1 MKANIKLGMKKD
13 KRAQVCIG
21 TLITFIAMAL
31 VATVVTLPEK
41 LYYGDE
47 AIL

>member
-1 MKANIKLGMKKD
+1 MKANTRFGMKKD

-31 VATVVTLPEK
+31 VATVVAPPETSIG
-41 LYYGDE
+41 GDGV
-47 AIL
+47 IL